1 MNYNTYIFQPS
12 LAATIQHYRPD
23 LPVASSNSLI
33 PLNPVP
39 DFFDGTKLQI

>member
-23 LPVASSNSLI
+23 LPVVSFDSPI
-33 PLNPVP
+33 PLNPVT